1 MGLNLLLDIWLIILP
16 SQYVWKTVLDERAR
30 LEVLTMFALGL
41 M

>member
-16 SQYVWKTVLDERAR
+16 SQYVWKTVLDKRTR
-30 LEVLTMFALGL
+30 LGVFMMFGLGL